1 MMRVLLVVLLVAA
14 LTLSQGLAQ
23 RDLESEPAAE
33 ERGRRRVEC
42 TTLDGLQG
50 VCRRAN
56 RCPADR
62 LALTNTETVCPGGR
76 RRVKICC
83 PRRRQ
88 GGNRGGGFNQGG
100 TTSEINLGG
109 SIGGASQ
116 GGSAGGGFRQGR
128 QQRGRPQ
135 GPGGGIFQENRPNRE
150 QGFGGGRGSFGGFP
164 RASSSRQSFGGGP
177 PGANSPGLSP
187 SPPGTFGLGSS
198 GNNPTVS
205 SPGGSP
211 SRGSSVGRGTTGGG
225 FFVDVPSINGSPS
238 DGSLGGRFSGNGLP
252 GRGSFGGGSFGR
264 PSSPRPSSSAGD
276 RLGSGASPGGGF
288 PGPSPTEGSSSSL
301 TFPERGSFG
310 GGSFEDRPTGG
321 RPAVAGSFGVSP
333 PRGGTFGGTV
343 SSVPGSTG
351 RVPTGSGSD
360 GVGSFGRGP
369 PAHGASR
376 PDSSNYDSFGNSL
389 SASRPPGVDST
400 EDGSFGPD
408 TPGQVIFG
416 AGRTDNEGGSLG
428 GGSSGNSLSGGG
440 EVHPTSKPHEDV
452 SEDAAVLTSD
462 GSGECGRST
471 PLTIWSR
478 RRRAAQDG
486 PSQPDKPTTPSL
498 FEIRIVGGKNAE
510 IGKWPWI
517 ALIGSKQGSRPP
529 FWFCGGTLIA
539 SQYVLTAAHCLKP
552 RAVNVAHLVIRLGEH
567 DTSRTDEGTILQD
580 LGVLSFANHENF
592 QFPVLHDDIS
602 LIKLERPVV
611 YTDFIKPVCL
621 PPAPEGDYAGTVID
635 VAGWGYTEFKGES
648 SEILQE
654 VSLPVVGIQEC
665 QSKYE
670 SSSSFQV
677 QFPGGF
683 GETKLCAAEKG
694 GGKDAC
700 QGDSGGPMVR
710 QLADGRYELVGVV
723 SAGVGCGTPGFPGLY
738 TRVSAYLDWI
748 RQKMV

>member
-23 RDLESEPAAE
+23 RRRSWVPRSTLRQRSGDLESEPAAE

-116 GGSAGGGFRQGR
+116 GGSA
-128 QQRGRPQ
+128 
-135 GPGGGIFQENRPNRE
+135 
-150 QGFGGGRGSFGGFP
+150 
-164 RASSSRQSFGGGP
+164 
-177 PGANSPGLSP
+177 
-187 SPPGTFGLGSS
+187 
-198 GNNPTVS
+198 
-205 SPGGSP
+205 
-211 SRGSSVGRGTTGGG
+211 
-225 FFVDVPSINGSPS
+225 
-238 DGSLGGRFSGNGLP
+238 
-252 GRGSFGGGSFGR
+252 
-264 PSSPRPSSSAGD
+264 
-276 RLGSGASPGGGF
+276 
-288 PGPSPTEGSSSSL
+288 
-301 TFPERGSFG
+301 
-310 GGSFEDRPTGG
+310 
-321 RPAVAGSFGVSP
+321 
-333 PRGGTFGGTV
+333 
-343 SSVPGSTG
+343 
-351 RVPTGSGSD
+351 
-360 GVGSFGRGP
+360 
-369 PAHGASR
+369 
-376 PDSSNYDSFGNSL
+376 
-389 SASRPPGVDST
+389 
-400 EDGSFGPD
+400 
-408 TPGQVIFG
+408 
-416 AGRTDNEGGSLG
+416 
-428 GGSSGNSLSGGG
+428 
-440 EVHPTSKPHEDV
+440 
-452 SEDAAVLTSD
+452 
-462 GSGECGRST
+462 GECGRST